1 MRFRRALTIAA
12 FFLLI
17 LILFMVYSFKDFTD
31 LYNSGKSSIAED
43 FQEVNQYFALIH
55 TNMSIYLFLILIQ
68 NIVISKKI
76 FQNKWLHFENR
87 IRQLESGLN
96 KHHEAVNEIKN
107 AMKIMYNA
115 SIVPNVQKPHN
126 NDEVVIAQPKK
137 KVLSGSEM
145 LYNSNCPFQI
155 NVAPKSD
162 INMLDVYDRIGFEN
176 KDGGVW
182 KQGWKIEV
190 DEREWNRNNI
200 LKVLH
205 YDKS

>member
-1 MRFRRALTIAA
+1 
-12 FFLLI
+12 
-17 LILFMVYSFKDFTD
+17 
-31 LYNSGKSSIAED
+31 
-43 FQEVNQYFALIH
+43 
-55 TNMSIYLFLILIQ
+55 
-68 NIVISKKI
+68 
-76 FQNKWLHFENR
+76 
-87 IRQLESGLN
+87 
-96 KHHEAVNEIKN
+96 
-107 AMKIMYNA
+107 MKIMYNA
-115 SIVPNVQKPHN
+115 SIVPNMQKLHN
-126 NDEVVIAQPKK
+126 NDELVIAQPKK
-137 KVLSGSEM
+137 KNLSGSEM